1 MISFSAVRYIILSSL
16 VALLPSVFPAIAD
29 ARLTAEASINYT
41 DYSVSDDQKNH
52 LSAHSLTQDYS
63 LLYSAQGSLYN
74 SRIGKYNVS
83 LGYNWSALDTQV
95 NSTSGND
102 DVKTSRGHLFYGGEI
117 VVDPKEVPLR
127 LTAYSRDLNRNT
139 FTTSESGSTY
149 DFFSKNNGRL
159 LGGANL
165 ATGINDGLHIDSGAT
180 LIAGVKNGMTNG
192 YNEVLRHF
200 PMIMLDYNDQ
210 LNRDLRS
217 QTPIDTRLT
226 RLAFVSLNKKDNWF
240 HYRYVTF
247 NDFINPTNDY
257 QETQIQLGTID
268 QTLARRWIDFSNWLQ
283 VSTDIQ
289 YTKRNNTYMQQHYEE
304 IDLNLF
310 LQARRSNWEARSY
323 TNFNRFREDNG
334 TLTHST
340 SLPLYVSGTLNPNI
354 SWATRA
360 AYRESHDNNGAHLE
374 SLFAGYRVD
383 VFKHSSFTLSQH
395 FDVESSVAESSD
407 MHVLSGGLETA
418 STARFSRL
426 LSLAASYNI
435 KNSTQAVSS
444 RNSDFLEQILSL
456 NASYNP
462 SNSVRIMLR
471 QDNELTNGANLSFS
485 SSVRDSSTSL
495 PQYSAPRAGA
505 VNMSDPGSH
514 SYRSLTTLMTSWS
527 PLARLNVGFTAME
540 DLYYA
545 DNSGS
550 SKITTISTSVEY
562 SNSKLKFSD
571 SLNYINGSYQLG
583 QNTTTFSNIAALDYN
598 HSRNLNSRVSI
609 AYNRWTDASTVT
621 YSTDAEQKLT
631 YTHYSYSGMSR
642 KLLEVDEMITYSNSP
657 YLSPSHFSST
667 YNSITGDNSI
677 SSSSN
682 GVTNNPRADRGS
694 LSLGFKY
701 YPLRQLVFAS
711 GARYQ
716 FENSLNNYSL
726 LWYSSIG
733 GNFRLFQASLDYYQG
748 KRQSDGLLE
757 KKFTANVK
765 KQF

>member
-1 MISFSAVRYIILSSL
+1 
-16 VALLPSVFPAIAD
+16 
-29 ARLTAEASINYT
+29 
-41 DYSVSDDQKNH
+41 
-52 LSAHSLTQDYS
+52 
-63 LLYSAQGSLYN
+63 
-74 SRIGKYNVS
+74 
-83 LGYNWSALDTQV
+83 
-95 NSTSGND
+95 
-102 DVKTSRGHLFYGGEI
+102 
-117 VVDPKEVPLR
+117 
-127 LTAYSRDLNRNT
+127 
-139 FTTSESGSTY
+139 
-149 DFFSKNNGRL
+149 
-159 LGGANL
+159 
-165 ATGINDGLHIDSGAT
+165 
-180 LIAGVKNGMTNG
+180 
-192 YNEVLRHF
+192 
-200 PMIMLDYNDQ
+200 
-210 LNRDLRS
+210 
-217 QTPIDTRLT
+217 
-226 RLAFVSLNKKDNWF
+226 
-240 HYRYVTF
+240 
-247 NDFINPTNDY
+247 
-257 QETQIQLGTID
+257 
-268 QTLARRWIDFSNWLQ
+268 
-283 VSTDIQ
+283 
-289 YTKRNNTYMQQHYEE
+289 
-304 IDLNLF
+304 
-310 LQARRSNWEARSY
+310 
-323 TNFNRFREDNG
+323 
-334 TLTHST
+334 
-340 SLPLYVSGTLNPNI
+340 
-354 SWATRA
+354 
-360 AYRESHDNNGAHLE
+360 
-374 SLFAGYRVD
+374 
-383 VFKHSSFTLSQH
+383 
-395 FDVESSVAESSD
+395 
-407 MHVLSGGLETA
+407 MHVLSGGLETT

-435 KNSTQAVSS
+435 KNSSQTVSS
-444 RNSDFLEQILSL
+444 RNSDFLEQKLTL

-598 HSRNLNSRVSI
+598 HSRNLNSRI
-609 AYNRWTDASTVT
+609 AISYNRWTDASTVT

-667 YNSITGDNSI
+667 YNSITSDNNI
-677 SSSSN
+677 TSSAN

-726 LWYSSIG
+726 LWYSSLG